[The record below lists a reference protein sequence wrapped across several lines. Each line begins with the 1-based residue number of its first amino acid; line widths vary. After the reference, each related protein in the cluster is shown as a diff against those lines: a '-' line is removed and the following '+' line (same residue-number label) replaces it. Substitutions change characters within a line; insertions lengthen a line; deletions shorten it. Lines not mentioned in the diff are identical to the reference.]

1 MHSPSF
7 TLSIRTDP
15 KESTRGRPQTPGG
28 YPARTAILSSE
39 LGRRFPALG
48 NVLLGAGMNIQPGWL
63 LPAPWVAQTQASI
76 LLSLL
81 RLSVYSK
88 TLIVGRDQGGGQVGA
103 VVRKERGR
111 GALGAKEGESQ
122 ERRPVLVI
130 VPKVLRLWIPLCAFH
145 RARDSSNTT
154 KAVDQSI

>member
-1 MHSPSF
+1 M
-7 TLSIRTDP
+7 L
-15 KESTRGRPQTPGG
+15 PQTPGG

-39 LGRRFPALG
+39 PGRRFPALG
-48 NVLLGAGMNIQPGWL
+48 NVLLGAGMNIRPGWL

-103 VVRKERGR
+103 
-111 GALGAKEGESQ
+111 LGAKEGENQ

-130 VPKVLRLWIPLCAFH
+130 VPKVLRLWIPLWAFH
-145 RARDSSNTT
+145 RARDSSNMT